1 MKMKTKQHSKESRC
15 CGVHQTFSCLS
26 DRRKQIQYCLLMQ
39 SKQNLTSIVVF
50 IKPKEDKRQNQNS
63 ETKKGVS
70 NDYLKHIID
79 TKNIPLSRQKLL
91 IELIERKVDHRTLLK
106 FQSHLCDCFPD
117 QDIPLEDWRKLSP
130 KYFK

>member
-1 MKMKTKQHSKESRC
+1 MEGK
-15 CGVHQTFSCLS
+15 
-26 DRRKQIQYCLLMQ
+26 
-39 SKQNLTSIVVF
+39 
-50 IKPKEDKRQNQNS
+50 NQNS

-106 FQSHLCDCFPD
+106 F
-117 QDIPLEDWRKLSP
+117 
-130 KYFK
+130 